1 MISDKFITRYLS
13 FAAGY
18 TLIHKLPKIW
28 NGKIESEKYNEN
40 YKQVVYNRSLLIG
53 EKVSI
58 MGMSMIY
65 SPLLAIP
72 WMLDDISRME
82 IYFKKLDKTEYGFN
96 NKYKNLLDYIYR
108 CYKFEEI
115 ADKQLLN
122 LSKRLNL

>member
-82 IYFKKLDKTEYGFN
+82 IYFK
-96 NKYKNLLDYIYR
+96 NLTRQNMDLIINIKIYWII
-108 CYKFEEI
+108 YTVKFLI
-115 ADKQLLN
+115 VIHLITTSCVLHALH
-122 LSKRLNL
+122 